1 MCQGWLLTSGPQGT
15 CVPLNKV
22 LSTLARDRLEMCKS
36 LSYYVEMFKMHAF
49 NVLIKMA
56 TSVCQIRPTRDFTVR
71 SDSNFK
77 PSSVSFTR
85 EFPLTLPFKGKNWSS
100 DCKKMGHLLWLCPDL
115 TGRACDRH
123 CMHEARWRTMQK
135 SEAFEVWAYRIV
147 LLLMVL
153 VSWSGPRAKDKQMYA
168 REYE

>member
-100 DCKKMGHLLWLCPDL
+100 DCKKWDTFYGSAQTSLGELATDTACMRQDEERCKKVKHL
-115 TGRACDRH
+115 R
-123 CMHEARWRTMQK
+123 
-135 SEAFEVWAYRIV
+135 Y
-147 LLLMVL
+147 
-153 VSWSGPRAKDKQMYA
+153 GPI
-168 REYE
+168 E